1 MTPKSKNRR
10 EEMFQKCVLFLPIES
25 ELDLRNGLLEEKY
38 GQVNMNELALDVE
51 INEKKVFP
59 MKIIKYSNV
68 SQLDDLLVA
77 LDHLSDNEAGE

>member
-10 EEMFQKCVLFLPIES
+10 EEIFRKCVLFLPIES

-59 MKIIKYSNV
+59 MKIFKYSDV